1 MILVTGA
8 SGQLG
13 TAFRKHLGEAGEYR
27 DRSSLDLLQPG
38 AAGSTI
44 RELRPNIVINCAA
57 YTAVDRAEAEEDT
70 AYAVNASAV
79 EEMASACGDV
89 GARFVTYSTDYV
101 FDGTKLSPYIESD
114 PTAAIN
120 AYGRTKLA
128 GEQRALV
135 ANPAS
140 LVLRTS
146 WVMSGT
152 HRNFAS
158 VMLELIGKGDVT
170 VVADQHG
177 RPTLVDDL
185 VVGTM
190 SALGTDATGIL
201 HMANAGPTTWY
212 ELARTI
218 AEMAGLDP
226 ERVTPCTTADYPTEA
241 ARPLN
246 SVLDSERMAEFELAP
261 LPDFHGALEAAV
273 HQLRSNEG

>member
-13 TAFRKHLGEAGEYR
+13 TAFQNHLGEDARYL
-27 DRSSLDLLQPG
+27 DRSSLDLSQPG

-44 RELRPNIVINCAA
+44 RDLQPKTVINCAA
-57 YTAVDRAEAEEDT
+57 YTAVDRAEVEEDM

-79 EEMASACGDV
+79 EEMASTCGDI

-101 FDGTKLSPYIESD
+101 FNGTKLGPYVESD
-114 PTAAIN
+114 PTDPIN

-128 GEQRALV
+128 GEQMALA
-135 ANPAS
+135 ANPES

-152 HRNFAS
+152 HWNFAA
-158 VMLELIGKGDVT
+158 VMLDLISKGDVT

-185 VVGTM
+185 VTGTM
-190 SALGTDATGIL
+190 SALDTNASGVL

-218 AEMAGLDP
+218 AEIAGLDP
-226 ERVTPCTTADYPTEA
+226 ELVAPCTTADYPTEA
-241 ARPLN
+241 ARPMN
-246 SVLDSERMAEFELAP
+246 SVLDSERLAAFGLPP
-261 LPDFHGALEAAV
+261 LPDFHGALGVAV
-273 HQLRSNEG
+273 EQLLLE